1 MSILKRRAAAIIDR
15 ISEENLPIE
24 CHEGNERTDCNG
36 DRIVKT
42 NDKESPYLTAVNQ
55 LNLIGANCIGVG
67 TTAHDI
73 ENIHHINAI
82 AIGVGDAKTLA
93 SADYQVV
100 QVGDLR
106 YPMLQKIW
114 EDKQ

>member
-1 MSILKRRAAAIIDR
+1 MLDA
-15 ISEENLPIE
+15 
-24 CHEGNERTDCNG
+24 NG
-36 DRIVKT
+36 DVQNVLKQIGLDNYVDSIVKT

-82 AIGVGDAKTLA
+82 AIGVGDATTLA
-93 SADYQVV
+93 NADYQVV